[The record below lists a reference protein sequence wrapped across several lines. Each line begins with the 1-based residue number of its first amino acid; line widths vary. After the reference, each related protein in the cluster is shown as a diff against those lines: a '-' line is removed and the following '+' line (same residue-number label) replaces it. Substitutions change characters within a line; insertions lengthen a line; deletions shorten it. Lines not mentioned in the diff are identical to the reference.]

1 MATRSN
7 FRLGYIAVDYV
18 NVGSDT
24 DISAYLGTY
33 KVYPLI
39 SLENAVVTCASTIY
53 NGSNQAAQSITV
65 TLNGVTLTKNVDYSI
80 IENAGGIVAG
90 NYIVTVK
97 GIGNYCD
104 IKSGIFT
111 INKADQ
117 LAPTAYGSSVAYGN
131 TATATASGGG
141 SQGSIEWSN
150 GNTLTGNAGSSK
162 TTKARW
168 SGNSNYN
175 PSSYSNEVTLSI
187 VKADQSAPTATGATV
202 AYHNTATATASGGG
216 GQGTI
221 TWTNGNSR
229 TSIGTTTTAAYW
241 TGNSNYNASPNS
253 NSVNLVVNKATDQSV
268 TVTLTNRTYTGNSQ
282 VVASATS
289 HGCTYYLGFGSSSTS
304 APTSWTNGSISQTN
318 AGTYYIWYKGIV
330 DENHSADIGATYK
343 GTVTIGKASQSAPT
357 AVGKTTTYPT
367 TATATASGGG
377 EQGTLTWTNG
387 NNQTS
392 VGSKKTKAYWAGNSN
407 YNESPYSNEVTVQM
421 DKATGSASVSGV
433 SLTFNNSSRN
443 LVTVSGN
450 TGTMHYRVGTNGS
463 WTTTIPTS
471 TNVGSWT
478 IYYYMD
484 ASTNY
489 TARGSSSSPWGSV
502 SSSIAKADQT
512 APTVTG
518 ATTTY
523 PTTATAST
531 SGGGGQGSI
540 EWSNGNTQT
549 SVGSKSTQARWSGN
563 SNYNASSWSNSVT
576 LTMNKASQN
585 APTANGATTTYPTT
599 ATATASGGGGKGSI
613 EWSNGNTQTSVG
625 SKTTKARWS
634 GDSNYNASSWS
645 NEVTVKMNKA
655 AGSVTTAPVNN
666 NYTYNGTARAVAS
679 AGSGTGTMYYR
690 LGSSGNF
697 STTMPT
703 MTNAGS
709 NTLYYYA
716 AASTNYEQSATGSI
730 TVTVQKASQ
739 NAPTATGSTTAYPT
753 TATATAS
760 GGGGQGSIEWESA
773 QSQTSIGSHTT
784 RARWVGNA
792 NYNASSWSSYVTV
805 QMNKANI
812 NPTVSMSNWTYGGTA
827 SNPSVSGNSGNGTV
841 TYSYKP
847 ANGST
852 YSSTKPS
859 DAGTYTVKAVIAE
872 TTNYNG
878 ATVTTNFTIAK
889 DTPNLSW
896 TKQPNNLVKG
906 DTGTIV
912 VYVIPSDTTV
922 TYSSS
927 DTNIASL
934 NGRTITAN
942 NVGSCTITATCA
954 ETTNYKS
961 ASISYTLNVKIP
973 LKIKINSGD
982 ISGVGSYAT
991 RIKVEWSWGVLSS
1004 WTVLFDEYINVQI
1017 GNSEFTTIGISKD
1030 MDGYGGVDVKI
1041 TITDSNGNQH
1051 AADSDQYWILEDK
1064 EITFTLTS

>member
-7 FRLGYIAVDYV
+7 FRLGYIAVNYV

-39 SLENAVVTCASTIY
+39 SLENAVVTCASTTY

-104 IKSGIFT
+104 TKSGTFT

-150 GNTLTGNAGSSK
+150 GNTLTGKAGSSK

-216 GQGTI
+216 GQGTL

-282 VVASATS
+282 IVASATS

-318 AGTYYIWYKGIV
+318 AGTYYIWYKGTV

-392 VGSKKTKAYWAGNSN
+392 VGSKKTKAYWTGNSN

-523 PTTATAST
+523 PTTATA
-531 SGGGGQGSI
+531 
-540 EWSNGNTQT
+540 
-549 SVGSKSTQARWSGN
+549 
-563 SNYNASSWSNSVT
+563 
-576 LTMNKASQN
+576 
-585 APTANGATTTYPTT
+585 
-599 ATATASGGGGKGSI
+599 TASGGGGKGSI

-634 GDSNYNASSWS
+634 GDSNYNASPWS
-645 NEVTVKMNKA
+645 SEVTVKMNKA

-827 SNPSVSGNSGNGTV
+827 SNPSVSGNTGGGSV
-841 TYSYKP
+841 SYSYKVSG
-847 ANGST
+847 ASDST
-852 YSSTKPS
+852 YTSTKPS
-859 DAGTYTVKAVIAE
+859 EIGTYTVRAIISA

-878 ATVTTNFTIAK
+878 ATVTSNFSILKMVPTLTWSKTPPTQMLLSTI
-889 DTPNLSW
+889 
-896 TKQPNNLVKG
+896 TKLEATSSNGEPVTYTTSNSNVAWWEMSLWDG
-906 DTGTIV
+906 EYYNSLETGMT
-912 VYVIPSDTTV
+912 SGTV
-922 TYSSS
+922 TL
-927 DTNIASL
+927 TAS
-934 NGRTITAN
+934 
-942 NVGSCTITATCA
+942 VA
-954 ETTNYKS
+954 ETTYYSS
-961 ASISYTLNVKIP
+961 ASISFTM
-973 LKIKINSGD
+973 
-982 ISGVGSYAT
+982 
-991 RIKVEWSWGVLSS
+991 KVTW
-1004 WTVLFDEYINVQI
+1004 
-1017 GNSEFTTIGISKD
+1017 
-1030 MDGYGGVDVKI
+1030 
-1041 TITDSNGNQH
+1041 
-1051 AADSDQYWILEDK
+1051 
-1064 EITFTLTS
+1064 